1 VPRRFTKARSRCH
14 WLISQLKAK
23 GGTFAALANSS
34 FVRQAL
40 SRRGLW
46 RMFASLVDAGQAER
60 RDSAASAENDAQTE
74 SVFAKLWLESAQ
86 YEQKTEQIQRAEIIA
101 ILRLAK
107 ECS

>member
-14 WLISQLKAK
+14 WLISQPKAK

-46 RMFASLVDAGQAER
+46 RMFASLVDAAER